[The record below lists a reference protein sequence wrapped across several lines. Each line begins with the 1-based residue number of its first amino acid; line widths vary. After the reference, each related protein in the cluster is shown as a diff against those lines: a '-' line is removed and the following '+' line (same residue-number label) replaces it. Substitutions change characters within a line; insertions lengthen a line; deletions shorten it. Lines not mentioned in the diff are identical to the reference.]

1 MVTYSQSADMTKR
14 LIEDGYWA
22 SYNNVFFPDF
32 RDISGEE
39 AMVNQ
44 KGPELY
50 SWKNSSRARIFQR
63 DQNKVVNL
71 TTMIQIM
78 RFISKNFLFHFLNK
92 FFSLFKK

>member
-71 TTMIQIM
+71 TTMIQMM
-78 RFISKNFLFHFLNK
+78 RFISKIFY
-92 FFSLFKK
+92 FSF

>member
-1 MVTYSQSADMTKR
+1 MVTYSQSADMTKT
-14 LIEDGYWA
+14 LIDDGYWA

-63 DQNKVVNL
+63 NQTAVVSL
-71 TTMIQIM
+71 TTMIQMM
-78 RFISKNFLFHFLNK
+78 RFISKIFY
-92 FFSLFKK
+92 FFF